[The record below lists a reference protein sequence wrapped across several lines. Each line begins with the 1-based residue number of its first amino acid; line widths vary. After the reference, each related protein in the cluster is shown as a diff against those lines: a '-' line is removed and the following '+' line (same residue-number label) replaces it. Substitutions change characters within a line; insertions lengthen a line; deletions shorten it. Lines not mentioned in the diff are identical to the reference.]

1 MLNTLASGTL
11 IADPRR
17 RTSANGK
24 DYATAAL
31 RVPLE
36 DGDALIASL
45 ICFDE
50 HAVTALIALTKGDS
64 CAIVGRAKLSTW
76 EKNGEQR
83 HGLSVTVDRVLTVYA
98 AGKARKAARDAEE
111 EDAPA

>member
-1 MLNTLASGTL
+1 M
-11 IADPRR
+11 P
-17 RTSANGK
+17 
-24 DYATAAL
+24 
-31 RVPLE
+31 VE

-50 HAVTALIALTKGDS
+50 HAVVALLALTKGDS
-64 CAIVGRAKLSTW
+64 CAIAGRAKLSTW

-83 HGLSVTVDRVLTVYA
+83 NGLSVTVDRVLTAYQ

-111 EDAPA
+111 VEATP